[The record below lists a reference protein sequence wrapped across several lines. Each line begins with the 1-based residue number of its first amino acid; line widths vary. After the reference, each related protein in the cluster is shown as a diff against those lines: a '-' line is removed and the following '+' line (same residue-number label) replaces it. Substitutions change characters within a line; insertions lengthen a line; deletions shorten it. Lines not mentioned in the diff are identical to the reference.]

1 MELISLLL
9 YNNLNEAFFLTLIL
23 LCTTSFLRI
32 SILFGFIKV
41 GLGLEG
47 LAGSLWSF
55 ILSLALCL
63 IVSTPVFDNLE
74 ASLTKAGPGSSLQA
88 KNTVLLE
95 TLRTSLETR
104 VSPEDLNIISSQSEL
119 GNNATKLRSLNLLIP
134 AYVLSELKQAFKLG
148 LKLLLPF
155 LVIDLIVAH
164 IFTALGIVTLSSFSL
179 SFCLKVVLL
188 ASVGGWDLIVKNILS
203 S

>member
-1 MELISLLL
+1 VLV
-9 YNNLNEAFFLTLIL
+9 L
-23 LCTTSFLRI
+23 LCCTSFLRI

-55 ILSLALCL
+55 VLSLALCL
-63 IVSTPVFDNLE
+63 LVSSPMFNDLDE
-74 ASLTKAGPGSSLQA
+74 SLKKVGANSNLQA
-88 KNTVLLE
+88 KNSILLE
-95 TLRTSLETR
+95 TLRSSLETK
-104 VSPEDLNIISSQSEL
+104 VPLEDLSLI
-119 GNNATKLRSLNLLIP
+119 RSHFKAGEDTHKVNTLNVLIP

-164 IFTALGIVTLSSFSL
+164 IFTAMGIVTLSSFSL
-179 SFCLKVVLL
+179 SFCLKVILL
-188 ASVGGWDLIVKNILS
+188 ASVGGWDLIIKNILS